1 VKIKVRGKPPDG
13 DGARIV
19 SNLDKKTVDGFG
31 REWSAFDQSE
41 LSEIEKSAIF
51 QQYFLIFPWD
61 ELPRAAVGADIGSG
75 SGRWASLVAP
85 RVGALHCVDPS
96 GEALSVARKNLAAF
110 GNVHFHQASADEMPI
125 PDGSLDF
132 AYSLGVL
139 HHVPDT
145 IEAIRSVAAKLKSG
159 APFLIYLYYAF
170 DNRPL
175 WYRLLW
181 KASDWIRVAVA
192 RMPFQIRYA
201 ISQVIATAIYWPLA
215 RMARGLRSIGWL
227 PRNWPLAHY
236 VDRTF
241 YVMRTDAL
249 DRFGTRLEHRYT
261 QSQIAAMLEAAGFK
275 EVRFSDSPPYWCAVA
290 IRR

>member
-1 VKIKVRGKPPDG
+1 M
-13 DGARIV
+13 

-41 LSEIEKSAIF
+41 LSEAEKRAIF

-75 SGRWASLVAP
+75 SGRWASLVAL
-85 RVGALHCVDPS
+85 RVGELHCIDPS
-96 GEALSVARKNLAAF
+96 GNALSVARKNLAAL
-110 GNVHFHQASADEMPI
+110 GNVHFHQASVDEMPI
-125 PDGSLDF
+125 ADGSLDF

-145 IEAIRSVAAKLKSG
+145 ADAIRSVAAKLKSG

-170 DNRPL
+170 DNRPR
-175 WYRLLW
+175 WYRLFW
-181 KASDWIRVAVA
+181 RTSDWIRRLVM
-192 RMPFQIRYA
+192 RMPFPIRHVV
-201 ISQVIATAIYWPLA
+201 SQVMAVTIYWPLA
-215 RMARGLRSIGWL
+215 RIARGLEYLGLL
-227 PRNWPLAHY
+227 PENWPLAHY
-236 VDRTF
+236 KDRTF

-261 QSQIAAMLEAAGFK
+261 RSQITEMLEAAGFA
-275 EVRFSDSPPYWCAVA
+275 EIRFSDSPPYWCAVA

>member
-1 VKIKVRGKPPDG
+1 VKNFDN
-13 DGARIV
+13 D
-19 SNLDKKTVDGFG
+19 TVNGFG
-31 REWSAFDQSE
+31 REWSVFDQSD
-41 LSEIEKSAIF
+41 LSEGEKSAIF
-51 QQYFLIFPWD
+51 ESYFTVFPWHD
-61 ELPRAAVGADIGSG
+61 LPRSAVGADIGCG

-85 RVGALHCVDPS
+85 RVGELHCIDMS
-96 GEALSVARKNLAAF
+96 QEALSVAQKTLAESAH
-110 GNVHFHQASADEMPI
+110 VHFHQASVDAIPI

-145 IEAIRSVAAKLKSG
+145 AAAIRSVAAKLRSG

-170 DNRPL
+170 DNRPP

-181 KASDWIRVAVA
+181 KSSDWVRSAVA
-192 RMPFQIRYA
+192 RMPFPIRYGVSQLIAA
-201 ISQVIATAIYWPLA
+201 IVYWPLA
-215 RMARGLRSIGWL
+215 RAARFLRSAGRL

-236 VDRTF
+236 IDRTF

-249 DRFGTRLEHRYT
+249 DRFGTKLERRYT
-261 QSQIAAMLEAAGFK
+261 RLQIAVMLEAAGF
-275 EVRFSDSPPYWCAVA
+275 VDIRFSESPPYWCAVA